1 MNEFSFKN
9 KSIWITGASR
19 GIGAALAR
27 EFDNLGAT
35 VILSSRSEKSL
46 LKHQSEFLFK
56 NSHFIQCDVQNEVE
70 VVKARDEIYSRFK
83 NVDILINN
91 AGTATFKPIWEITTE
106 EFDAMIAVN
115 LRGTFLCSKA
125 VIPKMIEQKNGV
137 IVNINSVAAVNSF
150 KNCSA
155 YGASKAG
162 ALALSRSMRED
173 VREFGVKI
181 IDMLVGATETDIW
194 GDDMRAQAGHRMMQP
209 EDIAQAIVNALRLS
223 DRAMIEEIL
232 LKPQLGNL

>member
-1 MNEFSFKN
+1 MITNLFKN
-9 KSIWITGASR
+9 KTVWITGASR
-19 GIGAALAR
+19 GIGAALAH
-27 EFDNLGAT
+27 EFDKNGAI
-35 VILSSRSEKSL
+35 VILSSRSEESL
-46 LKHQSEFLFK
+46 LKLQSQNSFK
-56 NSHFIQCDVQNEVE
+56 NSDIIPCDVVNEGE
-70 VVKARDEIYSRFK
+70 VLKAHAEIISRFE

-91 AGTATFKPIWEITTE
+91 AGTATFKPIWETTTE
-106 EFDAMIAVN
+106 EFDAQIAVN

-125 VIPKMIEQKNGV
+125 VLPRMIERKSGA

-162 ALALSRSMRED
+162 ALALSRSMREE
-173 VREFGVKI
+173 VREFGIKI

-194 GDDMRAQAGHRMMQP
+194 GDDMRAEAGHRMMQP
-209 EDIAQAIVNALRLS
+209 EDIAQTIVNALKMS
-223 DRAMIEEIL
+223 ERAMIEEIL